1 VTAAEIIRE
10 IEALPPW
17 EQEEVVR
24 FAWRL
29 GARRKLS
36 PAELGSLAERLAASN
51 DPEEAAVL
59 REEIVQGFYGA
70 GSNA

>member
-1 VTAAEIIRE
+1 MTATEIIRE
-10 IEALPPW
+10 IEALPPQ

-36 PAELGSLAERLAASN
+36 PGELGSLAERLTATS
-51 DPEEAAVL
+51 DSTEAAVL
-59 REEIVQGFYGA
+59 REQIVRGFYGG
-70 GSNA
+70 GSDA